1 MILDRCNVELGI
13 QKIISTKYDLGR
25 YLGTSRLRHPE
36 VAHGRVG
43 IAHEP
48 IRFTLVRASSPQ
60 VAERINITL
69 NEDIFLHIISRLQ
82 LLSLL
87 CNVDIDILYCSIKF
101 I

>member
-1 MILDRCNVELGI
+1 MNQSGSPWLE
-13 QKIISTKYDLGR
+13 
-25 YLGTSRLRHPE
+25 
-36 VAHGRVG
+36 
-43 IAHEP
+43 
-48 IRFTLVRASSPQ
+48 PQ

-69 NEDIFLHIISRLQ
+69 NDDMFLHIISRLQ